1 MLERFKAALGAL
13 PEGQRVVV
21 VLRDVEGFSTRE
33 AAEMR
38 GVSSDAV
45 KMRLSRARA
54 RSRRGRRGTAMTDP
68 TSAHEHLGSD
78 SAEGAAHRYL
88 EAGDLPEC
96 ETCGSEVRELA
107 RYFSAGQLLGRRH
120 ADLPG
125 TPAANAIRELR
136 RRSYPRRALAAIAAT
151 LAPGGGSER

>member
-54 RSRRGRRGTAMTDP
+54 RSRRDRRGTAMTDP

-120 ADLPG
+120 TDLPG

-136 RRSYPRRALAAIAAT
+136 RLRSSPPL
-151 LAPGGGSER
+151 P